1 MASVVA
7 GYNGTRIAK
16 KPRSRSIANVAID
29 VAPMRK
35 IDAAFVARIDTQFK
49 SHAGR

>member
-7 GYNGTRIAK
+7 GYNGTRKAK

-29 VAPMRK
+29 LAPVRR
-35 IDAAFVARIDTQFK
+35 IDAALVARIDTLFE